1 MTQFKGGAMETVLFN
16 IVTDT
21 EQRDTDTVA
30 EQLEALFSV
39 GAFWFD

>member
-1 MTQFKGGAMETVLFN
+1 MEAVLYN

-21 EQRDTDTVA
+21 EQRNVGSVV
-30 EQLEALFSV
+30 EQLKTQFSV